1 MWQWGFCVTQKA
13 DTVTAPAEKEAAEK
27 SVKNRTLGN
36 VRLIAELYK
45 KGLVMEKIMHN
56 CIKDL
61 LSTGKEDEIPH
72 EDNLEVI
79 HLHLLYLFILCQQQM
94 PSIPAHLPAITESH
108 RPSQCCLYETWL
120 AIP

>member
-1 MWQWGFCVTQKA
+1 MKQYAFFVTQKV
-13 DTVTAPAEKEAAEK
+13 DTLTNPVDKEAAEK

-79 HLHLLYLFILCQQQM
+79 HCIFAYFCVPLFVDIWHITSILMDC
-94 PSIPAHLPAITESH
+94 
-108 RPSQCCLYETWL
+108 
-120 AIP
+120 